1 MFRELKESV
10 AERAF
15 TFTELSLTPDMSYTS
30 ILLIFLPDE
39 IVMSDI
45 RLAGH
50 GVMES

>member
-30 ILLIFLPDE
+30 TLHISLPDE
-39 IVMSDI
+39 IVMFDI
-45 RLAGH
+45 ILAGN